1 MSSPET
7 GSRRAFAALAFATML
22 AASLAGCTTSGI
34 RPLYGG
40 AAGETTVA
48 SLRSVDVVAPGRIGQ
63 QIRNELVFGFS
74 GGAGEPERPRWR
86 LEITTTVVDTAVGL
100 DRYANLA
107 TAHLGRVSSIWVLTE
122 IATGRTLANG
132 TSFANAAYD
141 YSQQR
146 FADLRARR
154 DAENRAAGMIAID
167 IRNKIA
173 VWFAEHPDP

>member
-1 MSSPET
+1 MSSPEA
-7 GSRRAFAALAFATML
+7 RVARVAALLIAVL
-22 AASLAGCTTSGI
+22 AAGPLAGCTTNGI

-40 AAGETTVA
+40 AVGGETVA
-48 SLRSVDVVAPGRIGQ
+48 ALRSVDVVAPGRIGQ
-63 QIRNELVFGFS
+63 QIRNDLVFGFS

-86 LEITTTVVDTAVGL
+86 LDITTTMIDTAVGL

-107 TAHLGRVSSIWVLTE
+107 TAHIGQVSAGWVLTE
-122 IATGRTLANG
+122 IATGRTLATG

-154 DAENRAAGMIAID
+154 DAENRAAGQIAVD

-173 VWFAEHPDP
+173 VWFAEHPTP